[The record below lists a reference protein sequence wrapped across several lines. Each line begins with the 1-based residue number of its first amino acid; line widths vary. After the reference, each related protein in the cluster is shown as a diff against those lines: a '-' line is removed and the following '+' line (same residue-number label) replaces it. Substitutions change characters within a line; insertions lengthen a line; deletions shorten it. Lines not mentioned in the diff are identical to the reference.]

1 MMDLSDGL
9 GGDAG
14 HLAAASQVG
23 VQIDLG
29 QLPVHPSVAAAAER
43 AGQAPEVFAAG
54 AGEDYELLVTLP
66 RGFDGAADFLRDT
79 GLPLT
84 RVGTVTDG
92 RGVRA
97 TLGGVVQS
105 VRGFEHQL

>member
-1 MMDLSDGL
+1 M
-9 GGDAG
+9 
-14 HLAAASQVG
+14 
-23 VQIDLG
+23 
-29 QLPVHPSVAAAAER
+29 HPSVAAAAER
-43 AGQAPEVFAAG
+43 AGQAPEVFAAD

-66 RGFDGAADFLRDT
+66 REFDGAADFERDT

-97 TLGGVVQS
+97 TLGGVVQA
-105 VRGFEHQL
+105 VRGFEHKL